1 MSITRKCPYIAA
13 SQCVKIYYQSL
24 IKNYLETDTELAD
37 AELMMP
43 ENDQNL
49 FVEEIELN
57 EFANNLVASY
67 VSRKEGMVNMI
78 ASINPRDGTDED

>member
-1 MSITRKCPYIAA
+1 M
-13 SQCVKIYYQSL
+13 
-24 IKNYLETDTELAD
+24 E
-37 AELMMP
+37 
-43 ENDQNL
+43 
-49 FVEEIELN
+49 EEIDLN